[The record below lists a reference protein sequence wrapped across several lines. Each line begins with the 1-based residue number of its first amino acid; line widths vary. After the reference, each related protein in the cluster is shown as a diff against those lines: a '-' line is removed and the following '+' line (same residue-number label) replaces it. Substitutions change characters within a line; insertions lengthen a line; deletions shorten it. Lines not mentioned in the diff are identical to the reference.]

1 MTKKEKKAYE
11 KKYKKQMANYK
22 KANKK
27 AKAQAT
33 GSNYLTKEDQN
44 PESIAFSLTTPDE
57 EEASIVDEF
66 TNYNYVQ
73 FYVNPESGNSDSM
86 SNATGESSIKGL
98 FSGTEQTMKDFAFL
112 LNSGGMDTDKLKEMA
127 SGTVSGL
134 QSAVDKLIPDGGM
147 QTVFDRIV
155 NLGDRVVR
163 GENIV
168 IPDIYTSSSYEKSYS
183 ITINLK
189 SPYGTKLA
197 YYMNIFVPLMHLL
210 ALVLPKQGTANSYES
225 PFLVKGYIEGMW
237 TINLGIVTDI
247 SITKDTETLSVDG
260 LPMSVDVTL
269 NIRDLYSDLSISP
282 ANKPRLFINNSSLI
296 EYLAT
301 TCGMSLTKPN
311 LETKYKMILDTMISS
326 FTDIPTNVK
335 SSIDE
340 TINNFI
346 SQHLSL
352 Y

>member
-1 MTKKEKKAYE
+1 
-11 KKYKKQMANYK
+11 
-22 KANKK
+22 
-27 AKAQAT
+27 
-33 GSNYLTKEDQN
+33 
-44 PESIAFSLTTPDE
+44 
-57 EEASIVDEF
+57 
-66 TNYNYVQ
+66 
-73 FYVNPESGNSDSM
+73 
-86 SNATGESSIKGL
+86 
-98 FSGTEQTMKDFAFL
+98 
-112 LNSGGMDTDKLKEMA
+112 
-127 SGTVSGL
+127 
-134 QSAVDKLIPDGGM
+134 
-147 QTVFDRIV
+147 
-155 NLGDRVVR
+155 
-163 GENIV
+163 
-168 IPDIYTSSSYEKSYS
+168 
-183 ITINLK
+183 
-189 SPYGTKLA
+189 
-197 YYMNIFVPLMHLL
+197 
-210 ALVLPKQGTANSYES
+210 
-225 PFLVKGYIEGMW
+225 MW

-247 SITKDTETLSVDG
+247 SISKDTETLSVDG